1 MTDGASLTVNASFV
15 SREQVICQLPDSGI
29 YNVSVSNDGNNFGTE
44 LTFIGYDSACYI
56 CDQSGCSQ
64 RVSFF
69 CVYKVF
75 FGGGCNK
82 CSAKSSLLS
91 MLLMT
96 HVLIL
101 NLVDFEFSDRCLCD
115 WGHLLWAGLQE
126 PGESPGGLLP
136 QQDCYQLDNA
146 HL

>member
-64 RVSFF
+64 RVS
-69 CVYKVF
+69 VF
-75 FGGGCNK
+75 VCERVFGGG
-82 CSAKSSLLS
+82 
-91 MLLMT
+91 
-96 HVLIL
+96 
-101 NLVDFEFSDRCLCD
+101 
-115 WGHLLWAGLQE
+115 
-126 PGESPGGLLP
+126 GG
-136 QQDCYQLDNA
+136 
-146 HL
+146 

>member
-29 YNVSVSNDGNNFGTE
+29 YNVSVSNDGSNFGTE

-69 CVYKVF
+69 VCIR
-75 FGGGCNK
+75 GGDVIN
-82 CSAKSSLLS
+82 
-91 MLLMT
+91 
-96 HVLIL
+96 VLQ
-101 NLVDFEFSDRCLCD
+101 NRHCGQC
-115 WGHLLWAGLQE
+115 
-126 PGESPGGLLP
+126 
-136 QQDCYQLDNA
+136 C
-146 HL
+146 